1 MRSLLDLITRGV
13 VTAKNGIRKMRT
25 LQVLMLDRD
34 LRDPVEHFEPYGFT
48 GEPHEG
54 AEVLAVSLGGDR
66 EHTIAAIVTDRRY
79 RPTSLEDGEV
89 VIYDDLGRKVYLSRN
104 GIRVEGVSSPVTVTT
119 SGSVTVKGASIT
131 LDGEVTIT
139 KNLKVVG
146 EVQDKNGAY
155 SMSGMRST
163 YNSHRHGDSSTPS
176 PTM

>member
-1 MRSLLDLITRGV
+1 MNLLDLITRGV
-13 VTAKNGIRKMRT
+13 VTAKNGVRKMRT

-48 GEPHEG
+48 GEPLEG

-79 RPTSLEDGEV
+79 RPTNLKTGEV
-89 VIYDDLGRKVYLSRN
+89 VIYDDLGRKVYLSRD
-104 GIRVEGVSSPVTVTT
+104 GIKVEGVSSPVTVTT
-119 SGSVTVKGASIT
+119 TGNVTVKGTKIT
-131 LDGEVTIT
+131 LDGEVEIT
-139 KNLKVVG
+139 KNLKVAG
-146 EVQDKNGAY
+146 EVQDKGGSY

-163 YNSHRHGDSSTPS
+163 YNSHKHGDSSTPN

>member
-1 MRSLLDLITRGV
+1 MNLLELVTRGV

-34 LRDPVEHFEPYGFT
+34 LREPIEHFEPYGFT
-48 GEPHEG
+48 SEPHEG

-79 RPTSLEDGEV
+79 RPTDLKSGEI
-89 VIYDDLGRKVYLSRN
+89 VIFDDLGRQVYLSRD
-104 GIRVEGVSSPVTVTT
+104 GIRVEGKDSPVTITT
-119 SGSVTVKGASIT
+119 TGNVTVKGAKIT
-131 LDGEVTIT
+131 LDGEVEIT
-139 KNLKVVG
+139 KNLKVTG
-146 EVQDKNGAY
+146 EVQDKGGSY

-163 YNSHRHGDSSTPS
+163 YNSHKHGNSTTPS